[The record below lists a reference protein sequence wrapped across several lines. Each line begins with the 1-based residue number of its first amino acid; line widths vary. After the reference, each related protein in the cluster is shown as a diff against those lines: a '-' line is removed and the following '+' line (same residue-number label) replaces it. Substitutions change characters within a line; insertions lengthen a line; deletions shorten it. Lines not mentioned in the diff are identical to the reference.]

1 MTKKINIVLENIPFL
16 RHDQYNFIKY
26 QLSNIVHARLTSKDE
41 EVINTV
47 KLIAMDKIFSIL
59 PNLNE
64 NQQMLLSRIVNIEEQ
79 NQVDSFLTELKT
91 YVIPFRSTS
100 EKALSKL
107 FPKVKKFKGPD
118 LNTIDFRDISYI
130 GWYDI
135 RSERK
140 FLVTEHNGK
149 LIGFQGTFM
158 KSIKG
163 ICSICNRYEDVG
175 LFMANV
181 KTGKETYTNRGN
193 YICADSHKC
202 NQNLTTLDKL
212 HYLIELLST

>member
-1 MTKKINIVLENIPFL
+1 MTNKINMTLENIPFL
-16 RHDQYNFIKY
+16 RHDQYNFIKF
-26 QLSNIVHARLTSKDE
+26 QLKIIVHAHSTIKDE

-47 KLIAMDKIFSIL
+47 KLSSMDKIFSLL
-59 PNLNE
+59 PNLTE
-64 NQQMLLSRIVNIEEQ
+64 NQQALLSKIVDIEVH
-79 NQVDSFLTELKT
+79 NQAELFLTELKS
-91 YVIPFRSTS
+91 YVIPFRNTT
-100 EKALSKL
+100 EKTLTKL

-118 LNTIDFRDISYI
+118 LNAIDYREISYI

-140 FLVTEHNGK
+140 FLVTEHNEK

-163 ICSICNRYEDVG
+163 ICSLCNQYEDVG

-181 KTGKETYTNRGN
+181 RTGKETYTNRGN
-193 YICADSHKC
+193 YICVDSHKC

-212 HYLIELLST
+212 HYFIELLGK